1 MKRSFLKELNL
12 DIEVIDKIMAE
23 NGKDIKK
30 YKDEIE
36 EYVSEIKELK
46 SNAMDS
52 AKSIEKAVKEK
63 EKELRNEFSAKEEE
77 LKKALEKSE
86 KFDEISKE
94 LETLKQ
100 ENADKEYL
108 QNVEQL
114 FIDNKLDFSSKFAK
128 EGILSKFKDKK
139 FEVKEGKF
147 GEEATKFIKELQESD
162 KDAFK
167 PLQSNNKGEDDTS
180 QGTYHYEPLAI
191 ITFYRAQVDKLKEA
205 CIKYGLYDAEGKPV
219 DKLDLS
225 IGTVDAFQGRE
236 FKVVYLATTYSIG
249 ENDMNPFEK
258 CRLNDNN
265 LLCVALSRQEN
276 LLIVVGNKDDYRHEN
291 AKKYVPSLYEV
302 NRICNG
308 G

>member
-12 DIEVIDKIMAE
+12 DIEIIDKIMAE

-167 PLQSNNKGEDDTS
+167 PLQNNNKGEGDTS
-180 QGTYHYEPLAI
+180 QGTYHYEPGGS
-191 ITFYRAQVDKLKEA
+191 Q
-205 CIKYGLYDAEGKPV
+205 
-219 DKLDLS
+219 
-225 IGTVDAFQGRE
+225 
-236 FKVVYLATTYSIG
+236 G
-249 ENDMNPFEK
+249 EN
-258 CRLNDNN
+258 
-265 LLCVALSRQEN
+265 
-276 LLIVVGNKDDYRHEN
+276 
-291 AKKYVPSLYEV
+291 PSELQAQI
-302 NRICNG
+302 NSILG
-308 G
+308 L

>member
-12 DIEVIDKIMAE
+12 DVEVIDKIMAE

-36 EYVSEIKELK
+36 EYVSEIKDLK

-108 QNVEQL
+108 QNVEQF

-147 GEEATKFIKELQESD
+147 GEDAIKFIKELQESD

-167 PLQSNNKGEDDTS
+167 PLQSNTESKSDSTQGSYHYAPGGS
-180 QGTYHYEPLAI
+180 QGENPSELQ
-191 ITFYRAQVDKLKEA
+191 AQINSIL
-205 CIKYGLYDAEGKPV
+205 GL
-219 DKLDLS
+219 
-225 IGTVDAFQGRE
+225 
-236 FKVVYLATTYSIG
+236 
-249 ENDMNPFEK
+249 
-258 CRLNDNN
+258 
-265 LLCVALSRQEN
+265 
-276 LLIVVGNKDDYRHEN
+276 
-291 AKKYVPSLYEV
+291 
-302 NRICNG
+302 
-308 G
+308 